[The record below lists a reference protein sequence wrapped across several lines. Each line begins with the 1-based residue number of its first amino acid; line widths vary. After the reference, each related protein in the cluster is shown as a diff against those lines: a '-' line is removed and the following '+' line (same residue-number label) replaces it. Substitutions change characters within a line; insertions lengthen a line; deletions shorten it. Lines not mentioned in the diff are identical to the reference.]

1 VATFRQ
7 QWSAGFFRP
16 DQRYHGEKTEP
27 MNPMMEIARSPS
39 SEIPS
44 TYHQA

>member
-1 VATFRQ
+1 MQTWFC
-7 QWSAGFFRP
+7 GFFRP

-27 MNPMMEIARSPS
+27 MNPITDTARVPQSLS
-39 SEIPS
+39 PS